1 MPVNKDVCTA
11 CWNSAP
17 GVWHFTDALNV
28 FYREKEGFYC
38 CPEGAYGNTKVD
50 GWFDIALG
58 PHKECPRYF
67 EHLVLE
73 CDNNLEDDLKD
84 EH

>member
-11 CWNSAP
+11 CWNSSP
-17 GVWHFTDALNV
+17 GVLNLSEV
-28 FYREKEGFYC
+28 LRLSYWEQESFYC
-38 CPEGAYGNTKVD
+38 CPKGAYGNSKVD

-58 PHKECPRYF
+58 PHKECPRYL

-84 EH
+84 KH